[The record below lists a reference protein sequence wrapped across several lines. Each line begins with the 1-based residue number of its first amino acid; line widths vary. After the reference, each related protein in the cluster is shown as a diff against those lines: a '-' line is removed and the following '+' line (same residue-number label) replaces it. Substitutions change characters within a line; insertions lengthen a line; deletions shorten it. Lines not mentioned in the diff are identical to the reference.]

1 MSETYCPLFDK
12 NFALSN
18 AKSVA
23 KALESATVTGVG
35 LLGFNPPVNPP
46 RQVSDPIQDNLS
58 GHFSVMLA
66 VETGEDLELSV
77 DFGEQSKDGNLIR
90 ESLAASTLNDD
101 MKYPGKAGLT
111 AINFNEAWCFL
122 DALLKELKV
131 ESVTIQFG
139 A

>member
-1 MSETYCPLFDK
+1 
-12 NFALSN
+12 
-18 AKSVA
+18 
-23 KALESATVTGVG
+23 
-35 LLGFNPPVNPP
+35 
-46 RQVSDPIQDNLS
+46 
-58 GHFSVMLA
+58 MLA

-101 MKYPGKAGLT
+101 MKYPGKACLT